1 VVWDERRRP
10 TTIDDSKTKATTMA
24 PPNSSSASS
33 SLWSPDHLRKLQ
45 ARGDV
50 SNDDDAGDLPELTKR
65 DMLTKQKQY
74 LHQQHKEIHHP
85 PNKGAVG
92 KGASSAPLPPPPP
105 VHRDVAH
112 QYSGCI
118 FGPTSP
124 VGSDAGASAAT
135 ARTQRTTPPSSPQ
148 LFASPTS
155 PTAEDAAAG
164 GIPWTRSTSSTT
176 TTTTYGSSSIQQ
188 PKPFTTRITSTS
200 ATGAAGSTRSPPRR
214 GGGGGAI
221 GIGGGSSHGG
231 GNATNMGTS
240 RAKSDY
246 ADDKDYAHRP
256 RAMMTQQPRK
266 SMATAEVGDHGRGT
280 ATARTA
286 DNGSTNNN
294 DNNNATT
301 SPPLSS
307 ASPSASFDLNRILC
321 FPSSFFQFA
330 AATPNCD
337 DFLGGSSSNAQNN
350 SNSILTEDNSHNK
363 RETNVRSNAGT
374 PPLPP
379 SSSASAS
386 FTKERPVEAKEQLPP
401 SQPPRASPTNTKPP
415 PSPLRRLFHAAVSAG
430 TPPRF
435 SGNRP
440 RASSYDGG
448 TSTSTTPAPAVTAP
462 FSKQQLV
469 ILDDLK
475 HLLAGRS
482 SNDAFEFLQHMVVD
496 LMREVD
502 HTNETLEEMD
512 ETWHKREQYWVQQR
526 SDMVD
531 CVVSALENH
540 VDMDDKSSGDVK
552 ARKRLL
558 HQLTSSSTTSSAPAK
573 ISMSAKPIVEATN
586 MILDNLTSQVARLQK
601 ENEELHATVKRQ
613 QSSLDDLNGLA
624 ETRMFKIEALEQQF
638 VALNATRGSLAKKLV
653 DRTNQMIKLQ
663 FGGVP
668 RVVNVHTSTNDDNV
682 EVHQVEPP
690 ATTTTSSSNAAAIP
704 ALVEDD
710 DDDVE
715 HATGAYGVQEDD
727 TMEDE
732 DDDDDSVNHQ
742 LHNSSKQAAS
752 SKMAATSSMASSS
765 SCCPEGSAL
774 SVD

>member
-1 VVWDERRRP
+1 
-10 TTIDDSKTKATTMA
+10 MA
-24 PPNSSSASS
+24 PPNSAS

-65 DMLTKQKQY
+65 DMLTKQKQF
-74 LHQQHKEIHHP
+74 LHQQHREIHP
-85 PNKGAVG
+85 PPSKKGANKG
-92 KGASSAPLPPPPP
+92 SSAPLPPPPVP
-105 VHRDVAH
+105 RDVAH

-155 PTAEDAAAG
+155 PAEDAAATG

-176 TTTTYGSSSIQQ
+176 TTTYGSSSVAQ
-188 PKPFTTRITSTS
+188 PFTTRITSTS
-200 ATGAAGSTRSPPRR
+200 TTSAAGSNRSPPRR
-214 GGGGGAI
+214 GGM
-221 GIGGGSSHGG
+221 GIGGGSSHG

-256 RAMMTQQPRK
+256 RAMMTQQRK
-266 SMATAEVGDHGRGT
+266 SMVTAEVGDQSRGT
-280 ATARTA
+280 ASA
-286 DNGSTNNN
+286 DSNGSSTNNN
-294 DNNNATT
+294 NANTATT
-301 SPPLSS
+301 SPPSS
-307 ASPSASFDLNRILC
+307 AAASPSTSFDLNKILC
-321 FPSSFFQFA
+321 FPSSFFQFG

-337 DFLGGSSSNAQNN
+337 FLGNSGSSSN
-350 SNSILTEDNSHNK
+350 SNSMLTEDNRNNK
-363 RETNVRSNAGT
+363 RETNVRSTTGT

-379 SSSASAS
+379 PSSSSASAS

-401 SQPPRASPTNTKPP
+401 PPPRTSPANTKPP

-440 RASSYDGG
+440 RASSCDGG
-448 TSTSTTPAPAVTAP
+448 TSSTTTPAPAVTAP

-601 ENEELHATVKRQ
+601 ENEELQATAKRQ

-653 DRTNQMIKLQ
+653 DRTNLMIKLQ

-690 ATTTTSSSNAAAIP
+690 ATTSSNSAAIP

-710 DDDVE
+710 EDDDDDVRGN
-715 HATGAYGVQEDD
+715 GAYGVQEDD
-727 TMEDE
+727 PLNDTMED
-732 DDDDDSVNHQ
+732 DDADSVNHHP
-742 LHNSSKQAAS
+742 HNNSKQAAS
-752 SKMAATSSMASSS
+752 SRMAATSSMASSS